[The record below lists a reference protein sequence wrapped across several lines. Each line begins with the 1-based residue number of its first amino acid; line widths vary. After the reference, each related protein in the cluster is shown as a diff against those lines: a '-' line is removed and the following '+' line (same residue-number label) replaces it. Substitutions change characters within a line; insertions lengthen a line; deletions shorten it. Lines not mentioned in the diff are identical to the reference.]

1 MNEKIQQVDNQV
13 LQLINQDFNVDESDL
28 KIVQSDLHEIKLKL
42 IELIDYC
49 LQKDFERL
57 LNAMYRLDINEAKFK
72 GTINGKYGNDI
83 SEKLADLII
92 ERELQKIETRNRYQ
106 GK

>member
-72 GTINGKYGNDI
+72 DTINGKYGNDI
-83 SEKLADLII
+83 SAKLADLII